1 MVNKDFFSAL
11 AQIERDNKIPK
22 GTLIESLEAGL
33 ASAFRKETGE
43 CRAITAKLNEERG
56 IIEFFAYQ
64 TVVDGEPTDETELS
78 LEEAQDVKP
87 DAKIGEVIGED
98 ISPKDFSRIAAQTAK
113 QLILLKISEA
123 KKEQARLDMSSREGE
138 LILSIVRRVDALNI
152 YVEIGGTQMEGILSS
167 SDRIP
172 NEKLKVGDKVKVYI
186 KKVREGHRGT
196 HISVSRSCAGF
207 VRRLFDMEVPE
218 LRTNLVKVKNIVRE
232 AGHRTKMAVFS
243 DDPNIDAIGACIG
256 PKGTRIN
263 AIINELSGEK
273 VDLILYCADPSEYIA
288 RALSPAK
295 VLMVQ
300 LNETDKVAK
309 VVVPDDKL
317 SLAIGRNGQNAR
329 LAAKLTGFKIDVKPY
344 SAIME
349 PTYYGDDY
357 VDEDQTNQSDGNS
370 TAEFDSNTEGPEF
383 DPESDDLQPL
393 EDFEYSED
401 LEGYLD
407 NLDPTT
413 LADFPVG
420 LDDSLNYVD
429 DNSNDLNEG

>member
-1 MVNKDFFSAL
+1 MINRDFFSAL

-22 GTLIESLEAGL
+22 GALISSLEAGL

-43 CRAITAKLNEERG
+43 CRAITAKLNEEHG
-56 IIEFFAYQ
+56 IIEFYAYQ

-78 LEEAQDVKP
+78 LDEAHDIKP
-87 DAKIGEVIGED
+87 DAQIGDVIGEN

-113 QLILLKISEA
+113 QLILLKINEA
-123 KKEQARLDMSSREGE
+123 KKEQARLDMSNREGE
-138 LILSIVRRVDALNI
+138 LILSIVRRVDPLNT
-152 YVEIGGTQMEGILSS
+152 YVEIGGTQMEGVLSAG
-167 SDRIP
+167 DRIP
-172 NEKLKVGDKVKVYI
+172 NEKLKVGDKIKVYI
-186 KKVREGHRGT
+186 KNVREGYRGT

-218 LRTNLVKVKNIVRE
+218 LRSNLVKVKNIVRE
-232 AGHRTKMAVFS
+232 AGARTKMAVYS

-263 AIINELSGEK
+263 TIINELGGEK
-273 VDLILYCADPSEYIA
+273 VDLIQYCPDPSEYIA

-300 LNETDKVAK
+300 LNETDKQAK

-317 SLAIGRNGQNAR
+317 SLAIGRSGQNAR

-349 PTYYGDDY
+349 PVYLETAE
-357 VDEDQTNQSDGNS
+357 DEDATYDQNYSNEDTQQSETFAKDFDAYAPNDGNLDKGY
-370 TAEFDSNTEGPEF
+370 ELEHDIEYI
-383 DPESDDLQPL
+383 
-393 EDFEYSED
+393 EDFINTFDTNDQIVYE
-401 LEGYLD
+401 
-407 NLDPTT
+407 
-413 LADFPVG
+413 
-420 LDDSLNYVD
+420 DDSSEV
-429 DNSNDLNEG
+429 E